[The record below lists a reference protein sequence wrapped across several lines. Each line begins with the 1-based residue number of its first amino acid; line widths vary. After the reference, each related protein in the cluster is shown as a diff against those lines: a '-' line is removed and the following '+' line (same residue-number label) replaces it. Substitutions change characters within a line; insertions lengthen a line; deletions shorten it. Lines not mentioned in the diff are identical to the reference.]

1 MGMLNLDIGLCD
13 LTNVIGN
20 SENSENCEK
29 LNKKKDIYEF
39 FTKEL
44 LQQLSKPLPFQ
55 LNKDKELN
63 KFSEDYLT
71 QNLDR
76 KLLKMIVMPLIYG
89 KTSYGFAEDLE
100 NFFAKNHLY
109 PANSALLKL
118 ANLIITKLKTHPHL
132 MQSNSLMMCLQSF
145 GKIMFNLEKVAIV
158 GPYNVSNTHY
168 IQLETAQISPLA
180 KGQQCFAGQKQR
192 QVSMLIKRKA
202 VLVFAFEVQRL
213 SAKQGKSKGKG
224 KRHIVLSIA

>member
-1 MGMLNLDIGLCD
+1 MLQVRQGHYDKVGVFYDASASAYQIMGMLNLDIGLCD
-13 LTNVIGN
+13 LTNVIG
-20 SENSENCEK
+20 NSENCEK

-100 NFFAKNHLY
+100 N
-109 PANSALLKL
+109 LK
-118 ANLIITKLKTHPHL
+118 I
-132 MQSNSLMMCLQSF
+132 
-145 GKIMFNLEKVAIV
+145 
-158 GPYNVSNTHY
+158 
-168 IQLETAQISPLA
+168 
-180 KGQQCFAGQKQR
+180 
-192 QVSMLIKRKA
+192 
-202 VLVFAFEVQRL
+202 
-213 SAKQGKSKGKG
+213 
-224 KRHIVLSIA
+224 